1 MPTPVHALAHRPLT
15 AEAVAELVALP
26 TAPHIPDDGDA
37 IDAELR
43 RRGWGWE
50 PELVCGSLRTGH
62 GHGHILCTDGLSP
75 FGRPDA
81 RHFLVFG
88 EPYPHDPDDERMTN
102 GPWLYDIM
110 DDWQRQPGWSGRR
123 PCTDQDC
130 ESVLAQA
137 EQAVAQ
143 HLGTAPER
151 TILSAEA
158 VVTGTPLT
166 HRVWRTPTHA
176 LVLGPAADNGPYGYL
191 THLQLSCT
199 PLSRGPDLLPP
210 ADDEDGLAG
219 WISAHVDW

>member
-1 MPTPVHALAHRPLT
+1 MPIPVHALAHRPLT
-15 AEAVAELVALP
+15 APAVAELIALP
-26 TAPHIPDDGDA
+26 TAPHVPDEGDA
-37 IDAELR
+37 LDAEVR
-43 RRGWGWE
+43 QRGWSWE
-50 PELVCGSLRTGH
+50 HELVCDSFRTGY
-62 GHGHILCTDGLSP
+62 GHVLCSSAIP

-88 EPYPHDPDDERMTN
+88 QMYPVDPEDEDMTN

-123 PCTDQDC
+123 PGTDQDC

-137 EQAVAQ
+137 AQAVTE

-151 TILSAEA
+151 TVPSSEA
-158 VVTGTPLT
+158 MVAGPTLT
-166 HRVWRTPTHA
+166 HRVWRTSTHA

-191 THLQLSCT
+191 SHLQLSYT
-199 PLSRGPDLLPP
+199 PLTCGPDLPP
-210 ADDEDGLAG
+210 ADDEDGLSR